1 MPESASQR
9 SRFLFL
15 RLQRSRHCAAA
26 RGTVLAQAR
35 ENKTSTVSSEDR
47 PLKLTDKRALV
58 TGADSGIGQAIA
70 EVFAQ
75 AGADVVIALG
85 ETRLLS
91 LFA

>member
-1 MPESASQR
+1 
-9 SRFLFL
+9 
-15 RLQRSRHCAAA
+15 
-26 RGTVLAQAR
+26 
-35 ENKTSTVSSEDR
+35 
-47 PLKLTDKRALV
+47 LKLTDKRALV